1 MTTSMRIWI
10 IAADTAALLLLL
22 MMALAIVKLV

>member
-1 MTTSMRIWI
+1 MTTSTRIWI

-22 MMALAIVKLV
+22 TIALATVKLV